1 MRCAG
6 GRKGGRERLLE
17 DERAEGQV
25 LHGTTCDGGNGLG
38 GKWRA
43 RTWGR
48 VREGCGRVVGRVELA
63 MMAWLGG
70 AGKVEGR
77 GQGRDE
83 FEFTK

>member
-1 MRCAG
+1 MEQRVMG
-6 GRKGGRERLLE
+6 ETGWEENGGRER
-17 DERAEGQV
+17 
-25 LHGTTCDGGNGLG
+25 GGG
-38 GKWRA
+38 
-43 RTWGR
+43 